1 VCHSVLRSFALVLDR
16 TTPRHTMRSSLLSSL
31 LVATAI
37 AANIHIPGLPQR
49 RDQLPLLPVEAP
61 EQPASFRG
69 RWFNF
74 WPFNLLP
81 TGDGTSYSRLKIKYD
96 GYVVLRF
103 NISTVEHEA
112 AFREKADQL
121 SLDIWDFGASYTDV
135 LISRRRIPAF
145 LGMLPASMRGE
156 HMILI
161 EDIAR
166 AVAATY
172 PAHRDASAFESAM
185 RQKETSTDTKP
196 GGRIVNDLFKHKM
209 DDLFFRD
216 YQPLSVIET
225 WMDYIDTMFKFEHQG
240 LVSKFSIGRSYEG
253 RDIPALRVGSSLA
266 RNSNKH
272 KPRKTILITGG
283 LHAREWISVST
294 VNYLAYMFATNF
306 GRNEVV
312 TGTLEHFDIVFVPVL
327 NPDGYE
333 YTWNVDRL
341 WRKSR
346 QPSMLHY
353 CYGFDLNH
361 SFGYR
366 WDTAEHQSNPC
377 SESYGGK
384 RPFQAVEA
392 EQLAEWAKNE
402 TDHNVDFVAY
412 FDLHSYS
419 QQILWPYAYSCD
431 AKVPNLEN
439 MQEVAMNIAK
449 YMRLST
455 GETYTVGS
463 ACESAVASDA
473 DQTLGINKRRI
484 EAGGGSAIDYFHH
497 DLNARYSFQIKLRDT
512 GSYGFLLPSDSIV
525 PVGDE
530 VFEAVKFLGDYLLG
544 NNGIERGGNMDMDMG
559 MGPASSNTRPDSQ
572 KVFTT
577 RPSEGFELR
586 RRV

>member
-1 VCHSVLRSFALVLDR
+1 MAPDK
-16 TTPRHTMRSSLLSSL
+16 TQPRTMRSSLLPSL
-31 LVATAI
+31 FLATAI
-37 AANIHIPGLPQR
+37 AANVDIPGLPQR
-49 RDQLPLLPVEAP
+49 RDQLPLPPAEAP
-61 EQPASFRG
+61 ERSTSLRG

-74 WPFNLLP
+74 WPFSLLP
-81 TGDGTSYSRLKIKYD
+81 IGDGTPYSRLKIRYD

-145 LGMLPASMRGE
+145 LGMLPVSMRGE

-166 AVAATY
+166 AIAATY
-172 PAHRDASAFESAM
+172 PAHRGASALESAM
-185 RQKETSTDTKP
+185 RQKETPTDTKP
-196 GGRIVNDLFKHKM
+196 GGGRAVNDLFKHKM
-209 DDLFFRD
+209 DDLFFQD

-225 WMDYIDTMFKFEHQG
+225 WMDYIDTMFKFEHEG
-240 LVSKFSIGRSYEG
+240 LVNKISIGRSYEG
-253 RDIPALRVGSSLA
+253 RDIPALRIGSGLA
-266 RNSNKH
+266 RSNNNTKH
-272 KPRKTILITGG
+272 KPRKTILVTGG
-283 LHAREWISVST
+283 LHAREWISIST
-294 VNYLAYMFATNF
+294 VNYLAYMFATKF
-306 GRNEVV
+306 GRNDVV
-312 TGTLEHFDIVFVPVL
+312 TDTLEHFDIVFVPVL

-353 CYGFDLNH
+353 CYGFDLDH

-377 SESYGGK
+377 SESYGGR

-402 TDHNVDFVAY
+402 TEHNVDFVAY

-463 ACESAVASDA
+463 ACESAVTSEA
-473 DQTLGINKRRI
+473 DQSAGVSKRRI

-530 VFEAVKFLGDYLLG
+530 VFEAVKFLGDYMLG
-544 NNGIERGGNMDMDMG
+544 NNGIERGGSIG
-559 MGPASSNTRPDSQ
+559 LSTAGSPEQDSQ
-572 KVFTT
+572 KVFTSK
-577 RPSEGFELR
+577 PNEGFELR
-586 RRV
+586 RRL